1 VRAAPPGEPYPGDPA
16 EDPKTFQIDA
26 LVAIT
31 VLSTGLFTKL
41 LMTVDFFSRRRSE
54 VGSRE

>member
-1 VRAAPPGEPYPGDPA
+1 VSPYPGDPA

-26 LVAIT
+26 LVAIA

-41 LMTVDFFSRRRSE
+41 LMTVAFFSRRRSE